1 MRTTKKL
8 KELYDLVDGIDI
20 AMFTTRRTDGHM
32 VSRPMA
38 TQVRA
43 PGADFW
49 FVTSTTTPKLAE
61 IENDPHVN
69 LSYYRDRNREW
80 VSVSGTA
87 RISLDRAKIRQ
98 LYKPD
103 WKIWFPNE
111 GKGRDG
117 GPDDPRLTLIGVRA
131 HSAMYMT
138 VDKPA
143 PLVLFELVKGLLTG
157 KDPDIGD
164 VKKVGSRE
172 FTGRSRR
179 STARK
184 ASTARRPVRRRR

>member
-1 MRTTKKL
+1 MASKKL

-20 AMFTTRRTDGHM
+20 AMFTTRSRDGHM

-38 TQVRA
+38 TQERA

-49 FVTSTTTPKLAE
+49 FVSLVGTPKVAE

-80 VSVSGTA
+80 VSVSGLA
-87 RISLDRAKIRQ
+87 RISRDRAKIRK

-103 WKIWFPNE
+103 WKVWFPKE
-111 GKGRDG
+111 GGSRDG
-117 GPDDPRLTLIGVRA
+117 GPNDPRIVLIGVRA

-138 VDKPA
+138 ADKPA
-143 PLVLFELVKGLLTG
+143 PLALFEVVKGMVTG
-157 KDPDIGD
+157 KTPELGT
-164 VKKVGSRE
+164 VKKVRSRE
-172 FTGRSRR
+172 FSGRARQRTPTAASRDG
-179 STARK
+179 K
-184 ASTARRPVRRRR
+184 RRGR